1 MACIVCEHVRACAL
15 RPTTCAF
22 CKFQYSFLNLKTLPG
37 TYSHLFAGGRCS
49 SGCPWLICQ
58 KRFLK
63 PEAPQESSF
72 PHCNYTGFHF
82 FLKRSEK
89 LELTVT
95 GPYSPLQVIER
106 FGRTRVEVARA
117 AAVLDGVG
125 LRLPCSGAGG
135 TGLHELAHLVVHGRV
150 DLGGGAQ
157 VAAAEGCVG
166 AGKLEHG
173 GLG

>member
-1 MACIVCEHVRACAL
+1 MRTRSSL
-15 RPTTCAF
+15 RPAAHDVCILQVSIF
-22 CKFQYSFLNLKTLPG
+22 FF
-37 TYSHLFAGGRCS
+37 
-49 SGCPWLICQ
+49 
-58 KRFLK
+58 K
-63 PEAPQESSF
+63 PENPSWNLQSPLRWGSLFIGLPMADLSEAFPEARSATRSSF
-72 PHCNYTGFHF
+72 AFLTVTNTGFHF

-106 FGRTRVEVARA
+106 FGRTRGEVARA

-125 LRLPCSGAGG
+125 LRLPCSGTGG

-157 VAAAEGCVG
+157 VAAAEGGVG

>member
-1 MACIVCEHVRACAL
+1 MSLVCGVLAVWHTVTICGESECGAGEVSAVR
-15 RPTTCAF
+15 PE
-22 CKFQYSFLNLKTLPG
+22 KPG
-37 TYSHLFAGGRCS
+37 THILT
-49 SGCPWLICQ
+49 
-58 KRFLK
+58 
-63 PEAPQESSF
+63 
-72 PHCNYTGFHF
+72 HV
-82 FLKRSEK
+82 
-89 LELTVT
+89 TVT

-125 LRLPCSGAGG
+125 LRLPCSGTGG